1 MGGGE
6 ELCAAGFSGH
16 PCVPPVSVGR
26 GVRASACV
34 HNQHTHVCAHDCVE
48 AFSGSK
54 HQLTI
59 TRMPHVG
66 ADVAVC

>member
-48 AFSGSK
+48 AFSGS
-54 HQLTI
+54 
-59 TRMPHVG
+59 
-66 ADVAVC
+66 